1 MNVNQMT
8 EKAVA
13 ERMGALMLE
22 NAKLQALLAASN
34 AQVEALKKQVLAM
47 DEEAMEGQS
56 ATNGDAREM
65 AEGNGDDNKFVATA
79 G

>member
-1 MNVNQMT
+1 MNINQIT

-22 NAKLQALLAASN
+22 NAKLQALLAAAN
-34 AQVEALKKQVLAM
+34 AQVSAFQSRVAELEKGAAAQVEGENHDEPVAM
-47 DEEAMEGQS
+47 
-56 ATNGDAREM
+56 
-65 AEGNGDDNKFVATA
+65 A